1 MEVDE
6 GLILNTVACL
16 RGRLLAER
24 QASKVAKEKAE
35 SMANKVIILINIIIF
50 FIFN

>member
-35 SMANKVIILINIIIF
+35 SMANKVIILIIN
-50 FIFN
+50 